1 MEAFLF
7 NILASA
13 DEFLKYFDKTAVY
26 MNYVNETGGIDPQ
39 YELVWQQRGIL
50 FKVVWLSFTPLK
62 TESRG

>member
-26 MNYVNETGGIDPQ
+26 MSYVNETGGIDP
-39 YELVWQQRGIL
+39 
-50 FKVVWLSFTPLK
+50 
-62 TESRG
+62 